1 MSILAI
7 LPVDPVTLGA
17 FTLTVLA
24 VIISPGP
31 DTVLILRYSIGSGH
45 RVGMATVF
53 GVQLGLLIHTILA
66 VAGISLI
73 IASSPLLF
81 KSVAVLG
88 AAYLAWLG
96 LQGLTGGGAL
106 HLAGTQAAVSER
118 KAIRDAILCNVLNP
132 KVIILFLA
140 LFPNFIDTGRD
151 DTSSQL
157 LFLAAVLITLNVLW
171 QAPMA
176 WAAQT
181 ARRMLTTPS
190 VSLAISRVG
199 GVILIGFA
207 VLMIYQHVVR

>member
-1 MSILAI
+1 MLGLLPIDPILFGGFI
-7 LPVDPVTLGA
+7 V
-17 FTLTVLA
+17 TVLA
-24 VIISPGP
+24 VIVTPGP
-31 DTVLILRYSIGSGH
+31 DTVLILRYSLGSGH
-45 RVGMATVF
+45 RVGLATVL
-53 GVQLGLLIHTILA
+53 GVQLGLVVHTTLA

-96 LQGLTGGGAL
+96 MQGLIGGDAL
-106 HLAGTQAAVSER
+106 RLEGKAATVSES

-140 LFPNFIDTGRD
+140 LFPNFIDTGRG
-151 DTSSQL
+151 DTNTQL

-176 WAAQT
+176 WAALA
-181 ARRMLTTPS
+181 ARRLLTTPS
-190 VSLAISRVG
+190 VSMAISRIG
-199 GVILIGFA
+199 GIILIGFA
-207 VLMIYQHVVR
+207 ALMIYEHVIA